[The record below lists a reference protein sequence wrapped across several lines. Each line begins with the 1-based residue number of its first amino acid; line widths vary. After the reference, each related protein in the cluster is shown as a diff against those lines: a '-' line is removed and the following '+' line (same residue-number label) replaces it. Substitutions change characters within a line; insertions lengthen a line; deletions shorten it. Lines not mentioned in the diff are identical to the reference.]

1 MNIDDIDTPAVII
14 DLDKVAANLAA
25 AQNYADQHGL
35 ALRPHVKTHKLA
47 RFAQDQIGLG
57 AIGITAQKLG
67 EAEDMANG
75 GINDIFLPYNILG
88 AAKLN
93 RLLALHNRVKLSV
106 NADSSAVVDGYE
118 TFFKDPGNP
127 LAVLVECDTGAGRC
141 GVQTREQAVTLARQI
156 DTAPGLTFAGLM
168 TYPPQGKPMAVQEF
182 LTSAIAALTAA
193 SLPPAIISSGG
204 TPDLMRAA
212 KVSAATEYRPG
223 TYIYGDRMQVAWGHG
238 TLENCALTVLA
249 TVVSRPTPD
258 RAILDSGSKALAA
271 DTCQVP
277 GHGHLV
283 EFPDAVVTALSEEHA
298 IVDLSACS
306 ERPEVGARLHVIPNH
321 CCVVTNLFDTVHL
334 MRGAEVESEAR
345 ITSRGKLS

>member
-75 GINDIFLPYNILG
+75 GIHDIFLPYNILG

-106 NADSSAVVDGYE
+106 TADSSAVVDGYE

-168 TYPPQGKPMAVQEF
+168 TYPPQGKTMAVQEF

-204 TPDLMRAA
+204 HTPLRNNIALRKQVLMNTLGPVTLLTGFEEDFDLCKQFRIPH
-212 KVSAATEYRPG
+212 VPIRLTLIPGWPESHRTNPGRPQG
-223 TYIYGDRMQVAWGHG
+223 DDIMWKPHIALYGQ
-238 TLENCALTVLA
+238 
-249 TVVSRPTPD
+249 
-258 RAILDSGSKALAA
+258 
-271 DTCQVP
+271 
-277 GHGHLV
+277 
-283 EFPDAVVTALSEEHA
+283 
-298 IVDLSACS
+298 
-306 ERPEVGARLHVIPNH
+306 
-321 CCVVTNLFDTVHL
+321 
-334 MRGAEVESEAR
+334 
-345 ITSRGKLS
+345 

>member
-106 NADSSAVVDGYE
+106 TADSSAVVDGYE

-141 GVQTREQAVTLARQI
+141 GVSDARTSGDIGAGDRYGTGFDICRTDDLPAARQNDGRAGISDQRHRGI
-156 DTAPGLTFAGLM
+156 DRCQPATCDHIKWWHAGSDAGCQGVRRHRVSSGHLHLRRPNAGCLGAWHARKLCANGACNSCEQ
-168 TYPPQGKPMAVQEF
+168 TYPG
-182 LTSAIAALTAA
+182 
-193 SLPPAIISSGG
+193 
-204 TPDLMRAA
+204 
-212 KVSAATEYRPG
+212 
-223 TYIYGDRMQVAWGHG
+223 
-238 TLENCALTVLA
+238 
-249 TVVSRPTPD
+249 
-258 RAILDSGSKALAA
+258 
-271 DTCQVP
+271 P
-277 GHGHLV
+277 GH
-283 EFPDAVVTALSEEHA
+283 P
-298 IVDLSACS
+298 
-306 ERPEVGARLHVIPNH
+306 
-321 CCVVTNLFDTVHL
+321 
-334 MRGAEVESEAR
+334 
-345 ITSRGKLS
+345 